1 MGSGV
6 FIILSAILH
15 AAWNTFAKRNS
26 TPYYEVLGIMSFATV
41 FSLLFIPFFSGP
53 LFETSDSFLWA
64 LTSGLFEGGYIITLA
79 ISLSQSSLGK
89 AYIIMRG
96 SAMVIVW
103 FISACF
109 LGENINLFNTL
120 GVFSVLLG
128 LILTSQT
135 FNPNQSR
142 QLLFPVLCG
151 ICIAGYHLCYGRSL
165 AYGANP
171 AALFSAALW
180 IALPCVFLL
189 MKKKQ
194 RQVFKEQVKSN
205 WKMTSLGGII
215 SALSFLLFLI
225 GLRHSEAGLALTLRN
240 TSVVFAQIFAYFI
253 GEKISQYQW
262 IGALLVAFGA
272 SLIYPY

>member
-1 MGSGV
+1 MGSGA
-6 FIILSAILH
+6 FIILSAMLH
-15 AAWNTFAKRNS
+15 AAWNSFAKRNS

-53 LFETSDSFLWA
+53 LFETWDSFLWA

-79 ISLSQSSLGK
+79 ISLNQSPLGK
-89 AYIIMRG
+89 AYIMVRG
-96 SAMVIVW
+96 SAMIIVW
-103 FISACF
+103 FISTCF
-109 LGENINLFNTL
+109 LGEKINLFSIIGL
-120 GVFSVLLG
+120 SSVFSG
-128 LILTSQT
+128 MILTSNT
-135 FNPNQSR
+135 FNADQSK
-142 QLLFPVLCG
+142 QLLFPTLCG

-194 RQVFKEQVKSN
+194 RQGFKEQVKSN
-205 WKMTSLGGII
+205 WKMTSIGGMI

-240 TSVVFAQIFAYFI
+240 TSVVFTQIFAYLI
-253 GEKISQYQW
+253 GEKISQCQW

-272 SLIYPY
+272 SLLYPY

>member
-26 TPYYEVLGIMSFATV
+26 TPYYEVLGIMSFATI
-41 FSLLFIPFFSGP
+41 FSLVFIPFFSGP

-109 LGENINLFNTL
+109 LGENINLFNII
-120 GVFSVLLG
+120 GISSVFSG

-135 FNPNQSR
+135 FNSDS
-142 QLLFPVLCG
+142 
-151 ICIAGYHLCYGRSL
+151 IKTI
-165 AYGANP
+165 
-171 AALFSAALW
+171 
-180 IALPCVFLL
+180 ILPCFMWYLHC
-189 MKKKQ
+189 
-194 RQVFKEQVKSN
+194 
-205 WKMTSLGGII
+205 W
-215 SALSFLLFLI
+215 LSFMLWSFFGIWCKPSRTLFCRFMDSFTLCFSFDEEKTKTSIQRTSQIQLENNFSRRNYKRIILLI
-225 GLRHSEAGLALTLRN
+225 
-240 TSVVFAQIFAYFI
+240 IFNRI
-253 GEKISQYQW
+253 
-262 IGALLVAFGA
+262 A
-272 SLIYPY
+272 SF

>member
-1 MGSGV
+1 MSSGI

-26 TPYYEVLGIMSFATV
+26 TPYYEVLGIMSFATI

-96 SAMVIVW
+96 SAMIIVW

-109 LGENINLFNTL
+109 LGENINLFNIL
-120 GVFSVLLG
+120 GVSSVLLG

-135 FNPNQSR
+135 FNNDESR
-142 QLLFPVLCG
+142 QLLFPILCG

-165 AYGANP
+165 AHGANP

-180 IALPCVFLL
+180 VGLPCVFLL

-194 RQVFKEQVKSN
+194 RQLFKEQVKSN
-205 WKMTSLGGII
+205 WKITSLGGII

-262 IGALLVAFGA
+262 VGACLVAFGA
-272 SLIYPY
+272 SIIYPY

>member
-1 MGSGV
+1 MGSGA

-15 AAWNTFAKRNS
+15 AAWNTFAKRTS

-41 FSLLFIPFFSGP
+41 FSLLFIPFFPGP

-64 LTSGLFEGGYIITLA
+64 LASGLFEGGYVITLA
-79 ISLSQSSLGK
+79 ISLTQSSLGK

-96 SAMVIVW
+96 SAMIIVW
-103 FISACF
+103 CISACF
-109 LGENINLFNTL
+109 LGENLNSSNIIGIL
-120 GVFSVLLG
+120 SVLAG
-128 LILTSQT
+128 LMLTSQT
-135 FNPNQSR
+135 YSPNQSK
-142 QLLFPVLCG
+142 QLLFPFICG

-180 IALPCVFLL
+180 IALPGILLL
-189 MKKKQ
+189 MNNKQ
-194 RQVFKEQVKSN
+194 RQLFGEKIKSG
-205 WKMTSLGGII
+205 WKMASIGGMI

-240 TSVVFAQIFAYFI
+240 TSVIFAQIFAYFI
-253 GEKISQYQW
+253 GETISPHQW
-262 IGALLVAFGA
+262 IGALLVAFGTCFLY
-272 SLIYPY
+272 SH

>member
-1 MGSGV
+1 MEYICQTQ
-6 FIILSAILH
+6 FNTILRSIG
-15 AAWNTFAKRNS
+15 NYEFCNYIFAS
-26 TPYYEVLGIMSFATV
+26 IYS
-41 FSLLFIPFFSGP
+41 FFSGP

-79 ISLSQSSLGK
+79 ISLSQSALGK

-109 LGENINLFNTL
+109 LGENINLFSII
-120 GVFSVLLG
+120 GVFSVLFG

-135 FNPNQSR
+135 FNPDQSR

-165 AYGANP
+165 VYGANP

-189 MKKKQ
+189 MKKNKD
-194 RQVFKEQVKSN
+194 KHSKN
-205 WKMTSLGGII
+205 KLN
-215 SALSFLLFLI
+215 LI
-225 GLRHSEAGLALTLRN
+225 G
-240 TSVVFAQIFAYFI
+240 
-253 GEKISQYQW
+253 K
-262 IGALLVAFGA
+262 
-272 SLIYPY
+272 

>member
-1 MGSGV
+1 M
-6 FIILSAILH
+6 
-15 AAWNTFAKRNS
+15 
-26 TPYYEVLGIMSFATV
+26 
-41 FSLLFIPFFSGP
+41 
-53 LFETSDSFLWA
+53 FETSDSFLWA

-79 ISLSQSSLGK
+79 ISLSQSALGK

-109 LGENINLFNTL
+109 LGENINLFSII
-120 GVFSVLLG
+120 GVFSVLFG

-135 FNPNQSR
+135 FNPDQSR

-165 AYGANP
+165 VYGANP

-189 MKKKQ
+189 MKKNKD
-194 RQVFKEQVKSN
+194 KHSKN
-205 WKMTSLGGII
+205 KLN
-215 SALSFLLFLI
+215 LI
-225 GLRHSEAGLALTLRN
+225 G
-240 TSVVFAQIFAYFI
+240 
-253 GEKISQYQW
+253 K
-262 IGALLVAFGA
+262 
-272 SLIYPY
+272 

>member
-26 TPYYEVLGIMSFATV
+26 TPYYEVLGIMSFATI
-41 FSLLFIPFFSGP
+41 FSLVFIPFFSGP

-109 LGENINLFNTL
+109 LGENINLFNII
-120 GVFSVLLG
+120 GISSVFSG

-135 FNPNQSR
+135 FNSDQSR
-142 QLLFPVLCG
+142 QLFFPVLCG

-189 MKKKQ
+189 MKKNKDEYS
-194 RQVFKEQVKSN
+194 KNKSN
-205 WKMTSLGGII
+205 P
-215 SALSFLLFLI
+215 I
-225 GLRHSEAGLALTLRN
+225 G
-240 TSVVFAQIFAYFI
+240 
-253 GEKISQYQW
+253 K
-262 IGALLVAFGA
+262 
-272 SLIYPY
+272 